1 MRENPQFYQEFLQQT
16 QQQNPAMF
24 AAIQANQAA
33 FMNAIMTGRPDAGL
47 PINMPAGAGV
57 GGQPD

>member
-1 MRENPQFYQEFLQQT
+1 
-16 QQQNPAMF
+16 MF

-47 PINMPAGAGV
+47 PINMGGGMPAGAG
-57 GGQPD
+57 G